1 MNDLVNQQVS
11 FEEQFAIYFISNL
24 SNFKTNR
31 TVYWYTNTCLVIL
44 LYTNYCL
51 MSCDQYYKYIFVT
64 TAG

>member
-31 TVYWYTNTCLVIL
+31 TVY
-44 LYTNYCL
+44 
-51 MSCDQYYKYIFVT
+51 
-64 TAG
+64 